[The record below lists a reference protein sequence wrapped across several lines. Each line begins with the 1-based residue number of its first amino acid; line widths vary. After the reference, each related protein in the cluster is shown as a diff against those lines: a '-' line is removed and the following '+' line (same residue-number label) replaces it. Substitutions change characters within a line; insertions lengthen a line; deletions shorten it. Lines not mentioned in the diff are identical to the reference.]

1 MTTHINTIYSHFWPL
16 LYTML
21 INLLIVFVSL
31 GVLAV
36 AADKFVIGASAIAN
50 QFGVSPLLIGITIV
64 SFGTSAPE
72 IFVSITAALNDNPE
86 LAIGNAVGSNI
97 ANIALV
103 LGLAIVFAP
112 TFLHVNKQVV
122 AKEMPIMLG
131 VTVAAFLFLIDGMLQ
146 YYEAVLLIVGLVV
159 FIIYAVYV
167 GKSEKSMQAEAENPL
182 DELSVADLQAISV
195 TKAWLLLL
203 GGLIFMAA
211 SSQTLVIS
219 ASSIAR
225 TLGVSDLV
233 IGLTIVA
240 IGTSLPEVAAS
251 VASALKQETELAL
264 GNVIGSNIFNLLA
277 VVGIAGVI
285 SPVSIDPA
293 AIYRDI
299 PVMLGL
305 TLLLFILIKPWNL
318 LKGNRHKTHHLTK
331 PIGYMLLLCYFG
343 YLGLILFTL

>member
-1 MTTHINTIYSHFWPL
+1 
-16 LYTML
+16 ML
-21 INLLIVFVSL
+21 VNLLIVFVSL

-36 AADKFVIGASAIAN
+36 AADKFVVGASAIAD

-131 VTVAAFLFLIDGMLQ
+131 VTIMAVFFFLDGHLQ
-146 YYEAVLLIVGLVV
+146 FYEAVLLIIGLVA
-159 FIIYAVYV
+159 FIVYAVYV
-167 GKSEKSMQAEAENPL
+167 GKNEKSLQGEAENPL
-182 DELSVADLQAISV
+182 DELKVEDLKSISV
-195 TKAWLLLL
+195 LKAWLLLL

-219 ASSIAR
+219 ASAIAK

-251 VASALKQETELAL
+251 VASSLKQQTELAL

-285 SPVSIDPA
+285 SPTSIDPA

-305 TLLLFILIKPWNL
+305 TVLLFILIKPWNL
-318 LKGNRHKTHHLTK
+318 LKGNSHKTHHLTK
-331 PIGYMLLLCYFG
+331 PIGYALLLCYFG
-343 YLGLILFTL
+343 YLGLIFYTL